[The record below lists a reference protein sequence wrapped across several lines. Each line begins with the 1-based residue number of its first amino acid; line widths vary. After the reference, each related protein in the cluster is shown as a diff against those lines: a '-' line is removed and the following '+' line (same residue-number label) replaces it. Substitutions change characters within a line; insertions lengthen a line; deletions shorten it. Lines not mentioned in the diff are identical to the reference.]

1 MTKKDL
7 LEALEGLPNDTHIS
21 VWQDHDIYDTLE
33 VDVMTAWDPLP
44 CHDPVVHINIHE
56 DPKNAAVNKADMQ
69 KVQQA
74 LMLAEMF
81 FIATPIDTIEK
92 MGNPLGK
99 VLSEA
104 VGITLKYTD

>member
-1 MTKKDL
+1 MT
-7 LEALEGLPNDTHIS
+7 
-21 VWQDHDIYDTLE
+21 QDEI
-33 VDVMTAWDPLP
+33 
-44 CHDPVVHINIHE
+44 
-56 DPKNAAVNKADMQ
+56 Q

-81 FIATPIDTIEK
+81 FIATPIATIEKMGGPIDTIEK

>member
-1 MTKKDL
+1 MTNNPHS
-7 LEALEGLPNDTHIS
+7 GFPVLPKHTS
-21 VWQDHDIYDTLE
+21 MTQDE
-33 VDVMTAWDPLP
+33 V
-44 CHDPVVHINIHE
+44 
-56 DPKNAAVNKADMQ
+56 Q

-81 FIATPIDTIEK
+81 FIATPIATIEK

>member
-1 MTKKDL
+1 MDRQRSNRICKHTDMT
-7 LEALEGLPNDTHIS
+7 
-21 VWQDHDIYDTLE
+21 QDEI
-33 VDVMTAWDPLP
+33 
-44 CHDPVVHINIHE
+44 
-56 DPKNAAVNKADMQ
+56 Q

-81 FIATPIDTIEK
+81 FIATPIATIEK

>member
-1 MTKKDL
+1 MSNTNLHAGFPVFPKQKHMT
-7 LEALEGLPNDTHIS
+7 
-21 VWQDHDIYDTLE
+21 QDEI
-33 VDVMTAWDPLP
+33 
-44 CHDPVVHINIHE
+44 
-56 DPKNAAVNKADMQ
+56 Q

-81 FIATPIDTIEK
+81 FIATPIATIEK

-104 VGITLKYTD
+104 VGITLKYTDQ

>member
-1 MTKKDL
+1 MNTLTFTLSAVIADTPSTDTDMT
-7 LEALEGLPNDTHIS
+7 
-21 VWQDHDIYDTLE
+21 QDEI
-33 VDVMTAWDPLP
+33 
-44 CHDPVVHINIHE
+44 
-56 DPKNAAVNKADMQ
+56 Q

-81 FIATPIDTIEK
+81 FLATPIDTIEK

-104 VGITLKYTD
+104 VGITLKYTDQ